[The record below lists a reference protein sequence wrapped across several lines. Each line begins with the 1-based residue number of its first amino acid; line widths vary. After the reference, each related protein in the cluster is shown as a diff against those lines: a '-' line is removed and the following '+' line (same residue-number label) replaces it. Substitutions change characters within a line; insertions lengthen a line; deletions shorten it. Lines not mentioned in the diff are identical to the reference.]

1 MLLVAMVVD
10 VALHIE
16 VGDQTFDNKKPRI
29 RDKASTGLAPHHV
42 PAAE

>member
-1 MLLVAMVVD
+1 MLLVAIIVV

-16 VGDQTFDNKKPRI
+16 VGDQTINNKKMRI
-29 RDKASTGLAPHHV
+29 HDKASTGLAPHHV